1 MRVSE
6 ARATARRWVLEEA
19 HSLPGFG
26 GAFLHGSIN
35 WMADDELL
43 APTSDVDLLV
53 LHDDPPPTAR
63 RGKFRYHGLLLEASY
78 LPNATLATAEQILGA
93 YHLAGSFRMTTILA
107 DPSGRLASLH
117 AAVAEHYARR
127 EWVRARCDDAAN
139 KVRRFLTGLDEPAQ
153 QHDHATTVLFAA
165 GVTTHV
171 LLVAGL
177 RNPTVRRRYVTV
189 RELLAEHDLL
199 HVHEQLLDLLGCAAI
214 TPARVS
220 EHLAALAKLFDAT
233 ASVVATPF
241 PFAADIAPG
250 ARSVAI
256 DGSRELIERGLHRE
270 AMFWIAAT
278 ALRCQKVLAHDG
290 TPEQRAAFLP
300 PTQALLADLGIASEA
315 ERSERAAR
323 IAAYLPQLSA
333 TAETIMAATPGIE

>member
-1 MRVSE
+1 MRVSD
-6 ARATARRWVLEEA
+6 ARASAREWVQEEA
-19 HSLPGFG
+19 QSQPGFG

-35 WMADDELL
+35 WMADHEVLV
-43 APTSDVDLLV
+43 PTSDVDLLV
-53 LHDDPPPTAR
+53 LNDTPPPAAR
-63 RGKFRYHGLLLEASY
+63 RGKFRYRDVLLEVSY
-78 LPNATLATAEQILGA
+78 LPNATFATPEQILGA

-107 DPSGRLASLH
+107 DPAGRLGGLH

-127 EWVRARCDDAAN
+127 EWVRARCEDAAN
-139 KVRRFLTGLDEPAQ
+139 KVRRFLKGLDEPAQ
-153 QHDHATTVLFAA
+153 WHDHATTVLFAA

-189 RELLAEHDLL
+189 RELLAAHNLL
-199 HVHEQLLDLLGCAAI
+199 HVHEQLLELLGCRTL
-214 TPARVS
+214 TPARAAG
-220 EHLAALAKLFDAT
+220 HLEAVAVLFDAT
-233 ASVVATPF
+233 APVVATWF
-241 PFAADIAPG
+241 PFAADIAPD

-290 TPEQRAAFLP
+290 TPEQRATFLP
-300 PTQALLADLGIASEA
+300 ATEALLADLGIATPPDRA
-315 ERSERAAR
+315 RRAAQ
-323 IAAYLPQLSA
+323 IEASLPQLMA
-333 TAETIMAATPGIE
+333 TAEQIMAATPGVE